1 MEPSMMMG
9 QSAAPDISL
18 MQAAIYGTAV
28 MFGAIFIATFL
39 AFCTLPIFFGA
50 MWTLNLGLK
59 ILANFPDPIGKFSK
73 LGGLVFRSLR
83 RNLLRTALTYVALF
97 VLTWVLTGI
106 YGMVKFLGDFT
117 AEKEDS
123 QMVIMSEK
131 YSIPSMMP
139 PGYANQL
146 KGVMDTL
153 PESNR
158 PRPLTDEER
167 IKKGV
172 AASPLGSIKKEELDR
187 LFRDDLPK
195 DPANP
200 DRQRYN
206 LLAAEGQKENF
217 MTWSFV
223 GASLDPTKF
232 TAENNL
238 FLFALDPEAITS
250 GMMSEQGLSKEDLGE
265 EGWTEMLRVIESV
278 KDDKRNIVIG
288 ADRLKVMNKKVGD
301 EVKFYSTNY
310 KDITFECK
318 IVGEFPAGSRLA
330 NGAAMRY
337 DYLLAKLD
345 EYRKTKGTDHPSA
358 NRCLNLAWIRM
369 PNKTSY
375 QALAAK
381 VNEPGKFNSPA
392 AKMETFSAVVG
403 SFLEPYKDI
412 FWGMKYIIM
421 PAIIAIMCLVI
432 GITITIGVRERWTEM
447 AVMKVL
453 GFQPW
458 QIMSM
463 IVSEAMLI
471 GVFGGLLSTWFLYF
485 TPRLIR
491 MGTKAIGL
499 KFAFFD
505 NFNMPIEIILYGPLL
520 GIAVGIIGS
529 ALPSWNARKVKVSE
543 VFAQVA

>member
-1 MEPSMMMG
+1 MNPDMMMG
-9 QSAAPDISL
+9 QSAARDLSL
-18 MQAAIYGTAV
+18 LQAAIYGAAG
-28 MFGAIFIATFL
+28 MFAAIAIATVL
-39 AFCTLPIFFGA
+39 ACFTLPIFFGA
-50 MWTLNLGLK
+50 MWLLSLGLRV
-59 ILANFPDPIGKFSK
+59 LQNFPDPIGKYSK
-73 LGGLVFRSLR
+73 IGGLVFRSLR

-131 YSIPSMMP
+131 FSIPSQMP

-146 KGVMDTL
+146 RGVIDTL
-153 PESNR
+153 PPSNR
-158 PRPLTDEER
+158 PRPLTDAER
-167 IKKGV
+167 VKKGI
-172 AASPLGSIKKEELDR
+172 APSPLGPIRAEELQE
-187 LFRDDLPK
+187 LFTDDLDPDEASPK
-195 DPANP
+195 
-200 DRQRYN
+200 RQRFQA
-206 LLAAEGQKENF
+206 LAAEGTRENF

-232 TAENNL
+232 TQENNL
-238 FLFALDPEAITS
+238 FLFALDPDAVTS
-250 GMMSEQGLSKEDLGE
+250 GMMSEQGLNKDDLGE
-265 EGWTEMLRVIESV
+265 EGWTEIRRVIDLV
-278 KDDKRNIVIG
+278 KEDKRNIVIG
-288 ADRLKVMNKKVGD
+288 EDRLKLIGKKVGD

-318 IVGEFPAGSRLA
+318 IVGAFPSGSRLA
-330 NGAAMRY
+330 GGAAMRY

-345 EYRKTKGTDHPSA
+345 EYEKTKGTAHPQA
-358 NRCLNLAWIRM
+358 NRCLNLAWVRM
-369 PNKTSY
+369 PNKASY

-381 VNEPGKFNSPA
+381 VNEPGKFNAPA

-412 FWGMKYIIM
+412 FWGLKFIIM
-421 PAIIAIMCLVI
+421 PAIVCIMCLVI

-471 GVFGGLLSTWFLYF
+471 GVFGGMLSTWFLYF
-485 TPRLIR
+485 TPVLIR
-491 MGTKAIGL
+491 KGTKAVGL

-505 NFNMPIEIILYGPLL
+505 NFTMPWEIVIYGPLL
-520 GIAVGIIGS
+520 GIAVGLIGS